1 MDKDRISMLRNS
13 ESVSTIIFVWI
24 QFSATSRVR
33 SIDVG
38 DCRFDLDLILIYITP
53 IFKWEHLDILSK
65 ILYSIFFN
73 YHYSRNISMVIY
85 TAVASLSLR
94 DSMPSINP
102 VSRSSISV
110 AARFSSQLSSALNDS
125 VRNKKK
131 KIEVARKI
139 LTSFC

>member
-53 IFKWEHLDILSK
+53 IFK
-65 ILYSIFFN
+65 
-73 YHYSRNISMVIY
+73 
-85 TAVASLSLR
+85 
-94 DSMPSINP
+94 
-102 VSRSSISV
+102 
-110 AARFSSQLSSALNDS
+110 
-125 VRNKKK
+125 
-131 KIEVARKI
+131 
-139 LTSFC
+139 